1 MAHRP
6 RHPQEL
12 EPRFRRPVE
21 VAVEH
26 RLPMAEQ
33 AGLEEALAQVR
44 ASHQSIHAA
53 SFVLGEALAYQSAGT
68 ARAARQHLR
77 ATIAAAAAALE
88 HL

>member
-1 MAHRP
+1 MPRQ

-12 EPRFRRPVE
+12 EPRFRKAVE
-21 VAVEH
+21 VVVAH
-26 RLPMAEQ
+26 QLPMGEQ
-33 AGLEEALAQVR
+33 AGLEEALALVR

-68 ARAARQHLR
+68 ARAARQHIR
-77 ATIAAAAAALE
+77 ATIAAAEAALE